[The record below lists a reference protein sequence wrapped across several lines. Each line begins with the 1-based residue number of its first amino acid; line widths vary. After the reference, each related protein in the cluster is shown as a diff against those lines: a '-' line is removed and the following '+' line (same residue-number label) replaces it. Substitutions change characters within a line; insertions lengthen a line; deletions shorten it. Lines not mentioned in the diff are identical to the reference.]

1 VVAAIALHPA
11 NAGQVAGLQRDCRAH
26 TSARHSANTAIF
38 SIINAVLLRPLPYPE
53 ADRIVYLT
61 ETSGAQRR
69 DVFRLVLSKGM
80 LLVFSGLII
89 GLLSAVAAGRGL
101 RNPLYGVGSFDAP
114 VLSFFALFALAMVA
128 FVACWL
134 PARRA
139 TRVDPIVAL
148 RSE

>member
-1 VVAAIALHPA
+1 
-11 NAGQVAGLQRDCRAH
+11 
-26 TSARHSANTAIF
+26 
-38 SIINAVLLRPLPYPE
+38 LRPLPYPE
-53 ADRIVYLT
+53 ANRIVYLT
-61 ETSGAQRR
+61 GTSGAQRR
-69 DVFRLVLSKGM
+69 DVFRLVLSQGM

-114 VLSFFALFALAMVA
+114 ALSFALFALAMVA

-139 TRVDPIVAL
+139 TRVDPIVVL